1 MLILTIS
8 VCTLI
13 VAFGGYRL
21 QRNAN
26 EPELA
31 SAGPTITMW
40 PDKPKEPKVVVL
52 DFINIGK
59 KPGRL
64 GTATLFGLNED
75 HTHPRKLDE
84 VPIVGTMVPG
94 WNVRAKLTFNSELP
108 ALFLACVIYYDLD
121 NSPLTQAFLYR
132 LPSNTAQLNE
142 LETPDYGKVCN

>member
-1 MLILTIS
+1 MGLARLRKNIAAALSFLWDLIVEQYRRTSILILTIS

-13 VAFGGYRL
+13 VAFCGYRL

-64 GTATLFGLNED
+64 GEAYC
-75 HTHPRKLDE
+75 
-84 VPIVGTMVPG
+84 VVPG
-94 WNVRAKLTFNSELP
+94 SSICSCAP
-108 ALFLACVIYYDLD
+108 AFEA
-121 NSPLTQAFLYR
+121 
-132 LPSNTAQLNE
+132 
-142 LETPDYGKVCN
+142 